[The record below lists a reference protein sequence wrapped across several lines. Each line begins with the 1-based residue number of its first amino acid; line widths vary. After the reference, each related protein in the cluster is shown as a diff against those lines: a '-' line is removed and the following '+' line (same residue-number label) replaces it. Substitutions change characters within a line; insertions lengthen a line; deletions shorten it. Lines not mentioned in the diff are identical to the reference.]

1 VWFAQAIRA
10 FACGFVVLYHLGIAY
25 WANASNITAL
35 AALAPQRAVPS
46 PIWAGPFQS
55 LEGAGIDLGQIGVAM
70 FYLTSGFVIPYSL
83 KRGGPVSFAIRRFFR
98 IYPVFWLS
106 LITLVL
112 LLLIEN
118 AIAGTTFPFS
128 PRLLPL
134 NAVLLQPYF
143 GHHPVDG
150 VNITLAIEEFFYVSA
165 AVLALRGWIT
175 RPHSLIWLAGGL
187 AAVSAAAA
195 LLQSATHRNVGPLH
209 GLTFITSSVIFIL
222 VGVIFHLS
230 YNTRDR
236 RLAWA
241 GVGIYVLFLASVLMG
256 PTTEPYAIFQVQ
268 TIVSNTIA
276 LALFWGACILG
287 PRLPYSRLIDW
298 LADISYPLYLFHSI
312 TGYIVLAAVIQ
323 LTHSYVLALV
333 VALAVVLV
341 VAATV
346 QKWIEAPSMAL
357 GKRLARRSAR
367 SQSATPERPN

>member
-1 VWFAQAIRA
+1 
-10 FACGFVVLYHLGIAY
+10 
-25 WANASNITAL
+25 
-35 AALAPQRAVPS
+35 VPN
-46 PIWAGPFQS
+46 PIWAGPFRL

-118 AIAGTTFPFS
+118 AIAGTTFPF
-128 PRLLPL
+128 PRGLLPL

-143 GHHPVDG
+143 GHHTVDG

-187 AAVSAAAA
+187 AAVSGAVA
-195 LLQSATHRNVGPLH
+195 LLQSALHRNVGALH
-209 GLTFITSSVIFIL
+209 GLAFITSSVVFIL
-222 VGVIFHLS
+222 IGVIFHLF
-230 YNTRDR
+230 YNNRDR
-236 RLAWA
+236 RLALA
-241 GVGIYVLFLASVLMG
+241 GAGIYILFLASVLMG

-312 TGYIVLAAVIQ
+312 TGYIVLSAVIQ
-323 LTHSYVLALV
+323 ITHSYVLALV
-333 VALAVVLV
+333 VALAVVLA
-341 VAATV
+341 VAAAV

-357 GKRLARRSAR
+357 GKRLAQRR
-367 SQSATPERPN
+367 TLH